1 MVESPSNFPFRKL
14 RYDKYLMLDVMTHV
28 EHQEVLKF
36 MFSLNK
42 EARTFLQNNFITIR
56 NEFINDGLITYSLKN
71 DFNSYE
77 QLEKLYF

>member
-14 RYDKYLMLDVMTHV
+14 RYDKYLTLDVMTHV

-42 EARTFLQNNFITIR
+42 EARTFLQNNFLTIR